1 MSPNTKKMILSMAI
15 FLWSARTFV
24 FVFVFVFTFAFVFVD
39 TRVTLG
45 FVFVFEFE
53 FEFVLWTEVWRFRI
67 FVFGWV
73 FGLVERDGEG
83 EGFCVFC
90 VFWVFWGE
98 DELEFELELEFEG
111 CWVEVVE
118 FEVVEVGEFVWVF
131 SFPGFDSESFF
142 LSFS

>member
-1 MSPNTKKMILSMAI
+1 MAI

-24 FVFVFVFTFAFVFVD
+24 FVFTFALVFVD

-45 FVFVFEFE
+45 FVFVFE

-118 FEVVEVGEFVWVF
+118 VVEFVWIF